1 MTWPLRDDY
10 ARRFP
15 DLGLEWAPQEVPA
28 PRLVALDET
37 LAAELGLDPAWLR
50 EPEQVAVL
58 AGAAAP
64 EGAAPVAQAYAGH
77 QFGVFAGVLGDG
89 RAVLLGELLD
99 SSGRLRDL
107 SLKGSG
113 RTAFSRGGDG
123 KAVLGPVLRELV
135 VSEGMHA
142 LGIPTTRALA
152 AVETGEKV
160 WRTGMERGAV
170 LARVAASHLR
180 VGTFELAARQGDPG
194 RLRAL
199 ADLAIER
206 HHPAARD
213 AERPYLAL
221 LQSVVA
227 AQASLVADW
236 MAVGFIHGVMNTD
249 NMTISGETID
259 YGPCAFVETFDEN
272 AVFSSIDSGGRY
284 RFGQQP
290 GVAVWNLSRLAE
302 CLLPLIADAPEEAE
316 RSVGVATEAVEAFI
330 PAFRDEL
337 IARHRRKLGLVDARD
352 GDQALVDD
360 LLRLLKDGRVDHTLG
375 WRALSGS
382 LVDDPRAAET
392 YSGATAFATWRERW
406 VERLGAVD
414 PAVVASRMDAV
425 NPVHLPR
432 NHLVEEVIGAA
443 NADDLEP
450 LHELLDAVR
459 APYGPWVAGDR
470 FAEPAPT
477 DFTHSYVT
485 YCGT

>member
-1 MTWPLRDDY
+1 VTWPLRDDY

-15 DLGLEWAPQEVPA
+15 DLGLEWSPQEAPA
-28 PRLVALDET
+28 PVLVSLNEP
-37 LAAELGLDPAWLR
+37 LAVELGLDPEWLR
-50 EPEQVAVL
+50 ASEQVAVL
-58 AGAAAP
+58 AGAAVP
-64 EGAAPVAQAYAGH
+64 TGAAPVAQAYAGH

-89 RAVLLGELLD
+89 RAVLLGELVD
-99 SSGRLRDL
+99 RAGRLRDL

-142 LGIPTTRALA
+142 LGIPTTRALS

-160 WRTGMERGAV
+160 WREGMQRGAV

-180 VGTFELAARQGDPG
+180 VGTFELAARQGRPDQ
-194 RLRAL
+194 LRAL

-213 AERPYLAL
+213 EERPYLAL
-221 LQSVVA
+221 LRAVVA
-227 AQASLVADW
+227 AQAALLADW
-236 MAVGFIHGVMNTD
+236 MAVGFVHGVMNTD
-249 NMTISGETID
+249 NTTISGETID

-272 AVFSSIDSGGRY
+272 AVFSSIDHGGRY

-302 CLLPLIADAPEEAE
+302 CLLPLIGDQPDEA
-316 RSVGVATEAVEAFI
+316 VAAATEAVEGFV

-337 IARHRRKLGLVDARD
+337 LARHRRKLGLD
-352 GDQALVDD
+352 GAQDEDQRLVDD
-360 LLRLLKDGRVDHTLG
+360 FLRLLKDGRVDHTLG

-382 LVDDPRAAET
+382 LVGDPRADEVH
-392 YSGATAFATWRERW
+392 GASTVFEAWRDRW
-406 VERLGAVD
+406 VARLGVFDA
-414 PAVVASRMDAV
+414 AEVAGRMDGV
-425 NPVHLPR
+425 NPVHVPR
-432 NHLVEEVIGAA
+432 NHLVEEAIDAA

-450 LHELLDAVR
+450 LDALLEAVR
-459 APYGPWVAGDR
+459 APFGPWVAGDR
-470 FAEPAPT
+470 FAEPAPA
-477 DFTHSYVT
+477 DFTRSYVT

>member
-1 MTWPLRDDY
+1 VTWPLRDDY

-15 DLGLEWAPQEVPA
+15 DLGLEWSPQEVPA
-28 PRLVALDET
+28 PVLVALNEA
-37 LAAELGLDPAWLR
+37 LAAELGLDPEWLR

-58 AGAAAP
+58 AGAAVP
-64 EGAAPVAQAYAGH
+64 DGAAPVAQAYAGH

-89 RAVLLGELLD
+89 RAVLLGELVD
-99 SSGRLRDL
+99 GSGRLRDL

-123 KAVLGPVLRELV
+123 KAVLGPVLRGFV
-135 VSEGMHA
+135 VSEGMQA

-160 WRTGMERGAV
+160 WREGMQRGAV

-180 VGTFELAARQGDPG
+180 VGTFELAARHGDPD

-206 HHPAARD
+206 HHPAAAMD
-213 AERPYLAL
+213 ERPYLAL
-221 LQSVVA
+221 LRAVVG
-227 AQASLVADW
+227 AQAALLADW
-236 MAVGFIHGVMNTD
+236 MAVGFVHGVMNTD
-249 NMTISGETID
+249 NTTISGETID

-272 AVFSSIDSGGRY
+272 AVFSSIDHGGRY

-290 GVAVWNLSRLAE
+290 GIAVWNLSRFAE
-302 CLLPLIADAPEEAE
+302 CLLPLIGDEPEQAVEA
-316 RSVGVATEAVEAFI
+316 ATEAVEGFV

-337 IARHRRKLGLVDARD
+337 LARHRRKLGLEDARD

-360 LLRLLKDGRVDHTLG
+360 FLRLLKEGRVDHTLG
-375 WRALSGS
+375 WRSLSAS
-382 LVDDPRAAET
+382 LMGDGRAEEILGTATEF
-392 YSGATAFATWRERW
+392 GAWRGRW
-406 VERLGAVD
+406 VARLGAFD
-414 PAVVASRMDAV
+414 ADRVAARMDAV
-425 NPVHLPR
+425 NPVHVPR
-432 NHLVEEVIGAA
+432 NHLVEEVIEAA

-450 LHELLDAVR
+450 LHALLDAVR
-459 APYGPWVAGDR
+459 APFGPWLAEDR
-470 FAEPAPT
+470 FAEPAPP
-477 DFTHSYVT
+477 DFTRSYVT